1 MTEIL
6 VKRTE
11 VEYNQPL
18 SGLDKGGSM
27 RHLNIREIQEI
38 LPHRHPFLLL
48 DYIEIMSR
56 ASMPSDINVY
66 RTGKNFL
73 PDIFRE
79 SLSCR
84 EC

>member
-1 MTEIL
+1 
-6 VKRTE
+6 
-11 VEYNQPL
+11 
-18 SGLDKGGSM
+18 M

-48 DYIEIMSR
+48 DYIEDYEP
-56 ASMPSDINVY
+56 ASMPSDINAY
-66 RTGKNFL
+66 RTGKNIL

-79 SLSCR
+79 SLLCR